1 MTEERLKHLE
11 DISDFVY
18 GKNVG
23 APKRGTMI
31 HQDGKYY
38 YIEKNEKGEITKQEE
53 LSLEEIGIINKMGQE
68 KKEIAERADSQ
79 VQEERKQ
86 AKQAEDFAQKH
97 EMTEAQRE
105 AAAKHDKGQQR
116 LIRAL
121 IELVNADY
129 AMVQYGS
136 NATVL
141 KTIRDYDRLLAT
153 LSELQ
158 TPGLSRQ
165 YMQQLQFG
173 LNPRTGKNDP
183 QRIIQELSDRV
194 AENPELY
201 QQKDEARARR
211 AAEER
216 AAERRGEYK
225 GFSFLEKAK
234 QKSKLKAVDKM
245 EIIPGLSPID
255 AKAREY
261 DQLFQEGNI
270 IYEEVQPQIL
280 DNPENKALEESPQE
294 VETHEITR

>member
-1 MTEERLKHLE
+1 MTEERLKHLD
-11 DISDFVY
+11 DISGFVY

-31 HQDGKYY
+31 YQDGKYY
-38 YIEKNEKGEITKQEE
+38 YVEKDERGAVTKQEE
-53 LSLEEIGIINKMGQE
+53 LSLEEVGIINKMGQE

-79 VQEERKQ
+79 VQEEREQ
-86 AKQAEDFAQKH
+86 AKQAEEFAKKH
-97 EMTEAQRE
+97 EMTEQQRE

-121 IELVNADY
+121 VDLVNADY

-194 AENPELY
+194 ADNPELY

-211 AAEER
+211 EAEER
-216 AAERRGEYK
+216 RGKYK
-225 GFSFLEKAK
+225 GVSFFERLK
-234 QKSKLKAVDKM
+234 QNKKLKAVDKM

-261 DQLFQEGNI
+261 DKLFQEGNI
-270 IYEEVQPQIL
+270 IYEEVQPQTL
-280 DNPENKALEESPQE
+280 NNPENKALEESPQE
-294 VETHEITR
+294 VETHGITR